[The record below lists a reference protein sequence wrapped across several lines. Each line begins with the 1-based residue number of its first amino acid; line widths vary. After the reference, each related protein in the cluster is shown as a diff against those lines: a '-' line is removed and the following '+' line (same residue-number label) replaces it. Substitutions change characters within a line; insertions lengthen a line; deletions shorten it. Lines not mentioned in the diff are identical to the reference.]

1 MGIKHTQL
9 INMKF
14 KVDNVELGSPLSLN
28 STKQDYENAWSK
40 SKHQPKTPWYVKSDS
55 ETENKEVNYRL
66 EQSSDLPK
74 NAVATSFNNRNLFV
88 ESALM
93 AFRDHY
99 PLKITPDIIWITI
112 MQGFARHVDKNAEKF
127 REKFVSHEG
136 KKVIRIFRDSFVKGR
151 VNPWEN
157 VFPEFCEKIQEN
169 LVNPEIK
176 TLVECNY
183 STTGEIDKVVSQIAL
198 MDTVKNYFD
207 YKVCTQCGIPEIE
220 LAGDIDDW
228 MKLRENAEKLMG
240 DFELDFW
247 LQHLLPILDKF
258 VAAFKGD
265 IDTKFWGSIAK
276 LHSTYGSGGSTYLNG
291 WIQDFFPYL
300 KNGTENR
307 CLGSWKAEF
316 NKKPG
321 SEDNSLRRYYATGG
335 MEYSD
340 VPCGLNTAP
349 FEWEYLGQS
358 INMHFIGAISA
369 VVQDQDSLQLEAVTG
384 WGIVEEITSE

>member
-1 MGIKHTQL
+1 
-9 INMKF
+9 
-14 KVDNVELGSPLSLN
+14 LN
-28 STKQDYENAWSK
+28 CKDQEYSQAWILCKNHSK
-40 SKHQPKTPWYVKSDS
+40 NPWNSDS
-55 ETENKEVNYRL
+55 NIQEKSYSF
-66 EQSSDLPK
+66 EQSSSLPE
-74 NAVATSFNNRNLFV
+74 NAVLIDFNRRNLFV

-93 AFRDHY
+93 AFKNHY

-127 REKFVSHEG
+127 RKDFVSHEG
-136 KKVIRIFRDSFVKGR
+136 KKQIVIDRDGFRKGG

-176 TLVECNY
+176 NLVECDY

-198 MDTVKNYFD
+198 MDTVKNYFE
-207 YKVCTQCGIPEIE
+207 YKVRTRCGIPEIE
-220 LAGDIDDW
+220 LAGELEDW
-228 MKLRENAEKLMG
+228 VRVREKAEKLLSN
-240 DFELDFW
+240 FELDFW
-247 LQHLLPILDKF
+247 LEHLLPILDKF

-276 LHSTYGSGGSTYLNG
+276 LHSTHGSGGCTYLNG

-300 KNGTENR
+300 KDGNVNR
-307 CLGSWKAEF
+307 NIGSWKSVF
-316 NKKPG
+316 DILPGSINKK
-321 SEDNSLRRYYATGG
+321 LRQYYATGG

-349 FEWEYLGQS
+349 FVWEYFGQS
-358 INMHFIGAISA
+358 LNMHFIGAISA
-369 VVQDQDSLQLEAVTG
+369 VVQDQQSLQLEAVTG
-384 WGIVEEITSE
+384 WGIIEEK